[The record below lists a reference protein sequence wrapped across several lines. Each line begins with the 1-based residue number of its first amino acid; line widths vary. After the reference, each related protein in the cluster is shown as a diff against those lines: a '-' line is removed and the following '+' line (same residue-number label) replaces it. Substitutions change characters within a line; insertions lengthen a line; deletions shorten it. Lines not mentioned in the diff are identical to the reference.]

1 MDNFD
6 NPSPNKVKKQA
17 PIFYHSGPYQQESY
31 ENRGWKISENW
42 WYGDSETWYKF
53 PKIIR
58 NAHQDWSEM
67 RHCYGY
73 KELLKPHKDMA

>member
-17 PIFYHSGPYQQESY
+17 PIFYHSGPYQQESS

-42 WYGDSETWYKF
+42 WYGDSET
-53 PKIIR
+53 
-58 NAHQDWSEM
+58 
-67 RHCYGY
+67 
-73 KELLKPHKDMA
+73 